1 MTRLA
6 FATWQGLPAL
16 APDDREVATALERR
30 GARLESC
37 VWSDGSVDW
46 AQFDAVVLR
55 STWDYHLRVAE
66 FGDWLGRL
74 ERAGVRVFNPVP
86 LVRWNLDKSYLA
98 DLAAGGVPTLHT
110 RRVRRGERVRLGDL
124 LAQEG
129 WGDAVVKPAISASAF
144 GTFRTRELEASAAES
159 RFRAMA
165 LDRDVLVQEF
175 CPEVIADGEW
185 SVCFFDGDF
194 SHAAL
199 KRPAP
204 GDFRTQ
210 SALGGSC
217 VHAEPPESVLR
228 GAAKALAALG
238 DRPLFARVDGFLCEG
253 ELRLL
258 ELELIEPSLYLAG
271 NPAAAARFA
280 SCILK
285 AAGRPG

>member
-6 FATWQGLPAL
+6 FATWEGLPAL
-16 APDDREVATALERR
+16 APDDREVAMALERS

-37 VWSDGSVDW
+37 VWSDSSVDW

-74 ERAGVRVFNPVP
+74 ESAGARVFNPVP
-86 LVRWNLDKSYLA
+86 LVRWNLDKRYLA
-98 DLAAGGVPTLHT
+98 DLAARGVPTLHT
-110 RRVRRGERVRLGDL
+110 LRVPRGDRVPLGDL

-129 WGDAVVKPAISASAF
+129 FCDAVVKPAISASAF
-144 GTFRTRELEASAAES
+144 GTFRTRELEPAAAES
-159 RFRAMA
+159 RFRAMVA
-165 LDRDVLVQEF
+165 DRDILVQEF
-175 CPEVIADGEW
+175 CREVVEDGEW

-210 SALGGSC
+210 PALGGSIAR
-217 VHAEPPESVLR
+217 AEPPESLLR
-228 GAAKALAALG
+228 GAAKVLAALG
-238 DRPLFARVDGFLCEG
+238 ERPLFARVDGFLCAG

-271 NPAAAARFA
+271 DSAAAARFA